1 MTISKRGIQMVA
13 VSMSVVSLLTSAS
26 SLACGGD
33 WYPEVQIDPRIR
45 GLAEAEKTLAKGNYV
60 AAAASVVRMIPHIK
74 TLQAKQD
81 RDPLVA
87 RAERV
92 LAVAIAREGGKLALE
107 REVPA
112 EVLGHWLGKTR
123 VDQGKNL
130 AWSVATLRHEL
141 SSGELALQKDDPGLL
156 TELAEALS
164 KLEGGQ
170 NEARTILE
178 SLAARDLVGS
188 AQGYKVLAELRLQQG
203 DEAGQKLAMKRC
215 ESMASGSKVCESS
228 APRAS

>member
-13 VSMSVVSLLTSAS
+13 VSMTVVSLLSSAS

-45 GLAEAEKTLAKGNYV
+45 GVAEAEKTLAKGNYV
-60 AAAASVVRMIPHIK
+60 AAAGSVVRMIPQIE
-74 TLQAKQD
+74 TLRAKG
-81 RDPLVA
+81 DPLLA

-92 LAVAIAREGGKLALE
+92 LAVAIARESGKLALE
-107 REVPA
+107 QEVPA
-112 EVLGHWLGKTR
+112 EVLGHWLGKTKIDR
-123 VDQGKNL
+123 GKNL
-130 AWSVATLRHEL
+130 AWSVDTLRHEL
-141 SSGELALQKDDPGLL
+141 TLQKDDPGLL

-164 KLEGGQ
+164 KLDGGQ
-170 NEARTILE
+170 DEARTILE
-178 SLAARDLVGS
+178 SLAARDLVAS
-188 AQGYKVLAELRLQQG
+188 PQGYKALAELRLQKG

-215 ESMASGSKVCESS
+215 ESMASGRNVCESS